1 MVEVGGREMM
11 GRSSREGTLLYV
23 FRAIDSHANGI
34 DGDNGIKSRS
44 YDTDGTGG
52 KRTMAQNKLD
62 RDWCRFGHATRA
74 ERDASWVTCSARL
87 YKCQIGDVGSLL
99 SVRTIT
105 QYSGPG
111 LTQGVHLP

>member
-1 MVEVGGREMM
+1 MGMVEVGGREMM

-74 ERDASWVTCSARL
+74 ERDASWVTCS
-87 YKCQIGDVGSLL
+87 INVE
-99 SVRTIT
+99 SVT
-105 QYSGPG
+105 
-111 LTQGVHLP
+111 